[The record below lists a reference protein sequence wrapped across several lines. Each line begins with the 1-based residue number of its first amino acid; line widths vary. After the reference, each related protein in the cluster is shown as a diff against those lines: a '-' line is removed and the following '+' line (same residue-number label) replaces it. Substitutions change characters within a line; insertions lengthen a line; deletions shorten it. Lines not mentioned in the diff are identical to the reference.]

1 MNSTLHINEVE
12 RIGLGISGLSLNA
25 LTHNRMIAVPML
37 TDEDDSESER
47 SMPVR
52 NNRRRM
58 ASRSRRVAFYM
69 RPYIIGRSNRSID
82 DGYNADAESDHVDE
96 ARHDTRR
103 SDILRPCMGRIS
115 TPYYAPNGEGSWL

>member
-1 MNSTLHINEVE
+1 MSSTLHINEVE

-25 LTHNRMIAVPML
+25 LTHKRMIAVPML

-47 SMPVR
+47 SMPLR
-52 NNRRRM
+52 NNRRRT

-82 DGYNADAESDHVDE
+82 DGYNADAESVHIDV
-96 ARHDTRR
+96 
-103 SDILRPCMGRIS
+103 ILRPCMGRIS